1 MWARSC
7 SDCMR
12 CSRGLEEPHQHL
24 VPLTPE
30 PLSDAEKLTVKLLSL
45 VAMGH
50 TMLSMAGGVVSTRN
64 AAVLSFAI
72 LPRRSL
78 AVTVKL

>member
-1 MWARSC
+1 MLRLC
-7 SDCMR
+7 KM
-12 CSRGLEEPHQHL
+12 LEVAEVSLYQHL

-50 TMLSMAGGVVSTRN
+50 TMLSIAGGVVSTRN
-64 AAVLSFAI
+64 AAVLGCAMF
-72 LPRRSL
+72 PRRSL